1 MIGGVTR
8 RMSLH
13 LSGVPHLHVN
23 RPLELRLI
31 YKNAPKFVANLFR
44 RKFLDLWNDSSN
56 SSIPTTVLDF
66 TRNDYVFLNPWK
78 PVAVGAG
85 NAALRAEENRL
96 LRVPK
101 DNHIFEYPWNLV

>member
-8 RMSLH
+8 RMSPH

-56 SSIPTTVLDF
+56 
-66 TRNDYVFLNPWK
+66 
-78 PVAVGAG
+78 
-85 NAALRAEENRL
+85 
-96 LRVPK
+96 
-101 DNHIFEYPWNLV
+101 